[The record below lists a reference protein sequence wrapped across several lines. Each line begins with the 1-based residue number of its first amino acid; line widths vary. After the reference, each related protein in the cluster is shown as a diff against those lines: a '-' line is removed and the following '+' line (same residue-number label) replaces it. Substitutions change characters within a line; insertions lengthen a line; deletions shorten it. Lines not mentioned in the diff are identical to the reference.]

1 MLIDGLTSEDVK
13 ILDTIWAIDT
23 VEELD
28 AYLKTLNA
36 RLLEKTLV
44 LIELC
49 QLAETDDTVNAMD
62 EYPEAAAMLKG
73 IMN

>member
-28 AYLKTLNA
+28 AYLKTLNV

-44 LIELC
+44 LIALC
-49 QLAETDDTVNAMD
+49 QLAETDDIVNAMD

>member
-28 AYLKTLNA
+28 EYLKTLNA

-49 QLAETDDTVNAMD
+49 QLAETDDTVNAME
-62 EYPEAAAMLKG
+62 EYPEAEQLLKG